1 MPNFSVLLNQ
11 LHQFSEDES
20 GQDLVEYA
28 LLGALMALGAVSSLK
43 TVASGVASVFTT
55 VGSTITTAI

>member
-28 LLGALMALGAVSSLK
+28 LLGAMMALG
-43 TVASGVASVFTT
+43 TVTSVKSVATGVAGVFTT
-55 VGSTITTAI
+55 TGSTITSGI